1 MWLPSQ
7 HLWSKTVAH
16 GSCGVCNKRRMTA
29 LGASGSDMLHGSAQG
44 AVGETYNR
52 RLLGDAILN
61 PEHPL
66 YLADDFKF
74 HGEEAEY
81 LCESIFSEP
90 S

>member
-1 MWLPSQ
+1 M
-7 HLWSKTVAH
+7 H
-16 GSCGVCNKRRMTA
+16 
-29 LGASGSDMLHGSAQG
+29 G
-44 AVGETYNR
+44 AVQGVIGETYNR

-74 HGEEAEY
+74 HGQEAEY
-81 LCESIFSEP
+81 LCDTIFGQP